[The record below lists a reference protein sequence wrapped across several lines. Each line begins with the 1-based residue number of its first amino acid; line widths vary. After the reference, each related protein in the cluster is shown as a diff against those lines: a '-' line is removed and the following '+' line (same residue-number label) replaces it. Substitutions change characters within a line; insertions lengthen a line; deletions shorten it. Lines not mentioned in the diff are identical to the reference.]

1 MACAVVDFPAAR
13 PGLNS
18 PSVTDWL
25 DSQSRIIELW
35 IDRLVATGGDVG
47 LIAVLDQHAAF
58 LREALERS
66 DLEEAR

>member
-13 PGLNS
+13 PGLNG

-66 DLEEAR
+66 DLDDAR